1 MSYIIGQPLKPLASN
16 SGSLRVLL
24 INSCVS
30 RNTKALVSR
39 VRNNRLNLMP
49 KVAASILEAMDRVAK
64 EAAETLGR
72 LLNNNNNNN
81 RLLEDDQGLFHKLE
95 VIFRFMV
102 HCPQHN
108 TTEV

>member
-72 LLNNNNNNN
+72 LLNNNNNN

-95 VIFRFMV
+95 VIFRFLV
-102 HCPQHN
+102 HCTHYTVFQK
-108 TTEV
+108 